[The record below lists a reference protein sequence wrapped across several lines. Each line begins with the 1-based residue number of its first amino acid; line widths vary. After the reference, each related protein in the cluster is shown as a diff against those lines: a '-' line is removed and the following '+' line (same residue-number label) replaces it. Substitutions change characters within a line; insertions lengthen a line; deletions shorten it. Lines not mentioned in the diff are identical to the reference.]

1 MKRGTR
7 FQSLSSNTFVT
18 PGVPVPKSAL
28 SDIPVVSSTSSLAG
42 FDLLL
47 LAMAE
52 EQTNQTNISGSGSD
66 SFDTLIAAAA
76 EAQPL
81 PERPRIEYGP
91 FDFVRAPVPRLT
103 LVVPEDVEVA
113 PVARAPM
120 SGRRMYGPPPGP
132 APRPTPVPR
141 ASRPVP
147 APAPGPSHCPAP
159 VTRQLIQ
166 IRPKPTK
173 AKRQTKTNTPRQRK
187 FTRFLVATRV
197 ILENAL
203 LPLRRNSKDHAD
215 HKAKFQ
221 LQGPSGLRHV
231 FTAEVE
237 EEIEV
242 AVEVEVAEVEVALE
256 EVAEVVVPVVVQV
269 AVNVPK
275 KKKATA
281 VKVENGPPRR
291 SARIASQQAQVP
303 RRSARLA
310 EMNGRP

>member
-1 MKRGTR
+1 
-7 FQSLSSNTFVT
+7 
-18 PGVPVPKSAL
+18 
-28 SDIPVVSSTSSLAG
+28 
-42 FDLLL
+42 
-47 LAMAE
+47 MAE

-91 FDFVRAPVPRLT
+91 FDFVRSPVPRLT

-141 ASRPVP
+141 TTRPVL
-147 APAPGPSHCPAP
+147 APGPSQGPAP

-187 FTRFLVATRV
+187 FSRFLVATRV

-203 LPLRRNSKDHAD
+203 LPLRRNSRDHAD
-215 HKAKFQ
+215 HKRKFQ

-231 FTAEVE
+231 FTADAE
-237 EEIEV
+237 EETEV

-256 EVAEVVVPVVVQV
+256 DEVAEVVVPVVVQV

-275 KKKATA
+275 KKKAA
-281 VKVENGPPRR
+281 SVKVENGAPRR

-303 RRSARLA
+303 RRSARLT